1 MNIDID
7 IEGGFDSFKL
17 IPIHMQ
23 EVVQSQSSVPNTA
36 DMEDDLSN

>member
-17 IPIHMQ
+17 IPMIHMQ
-23 EVVQSQSSVPNTA
+23 EVVQSSVSNTA
-36 DMEDDLSN
+36 DIERRFV